1 MRDTGAA
8 EAVGEDIT
16 IETRGA
22 AIIVTLD
29 RPRALNAL
37 TTAMRRELDV
47 RIPVIARDAE
57 NYAVV
62 IKSGNT
68 RAFSAGGDVRE
79 LVEWG
84 KTDRERARRAFHDEY
99 QLNWKLEC
107 FCKPTVSLID
117 GMVMGSGVGLTL
129 YNTHR
134 VAASGYRF
142 AMPETAIG
150 LFPDVGV
157 CHVLARLP
165 GSIGM
170 YLGLTGRS
178 VGRAEAMHLGLVT
191 HCIGPEEFAAIEAAL
206 TGAYPIDPELDARH
220 ADPGPGELEPYREVI
235 ARCFSAVTVEEIFAR
250 LAAVEGS
257 PKPWAAAVLADL
269 EKRSPLS
276 LKLTHRHIRDSK
288 SRDLRDTLV
297 FDYRL
302 ACRCLD
308 ASDFYEGVRAALIDK
323 DNAPKWQHA
332 RLEDVPAELVDA
344 YFAPLGDDDL
354 KLPTRAEMLD
364 IRA

>member
-1 MRDTGAA
+1 MRDAGAA
-8 EAVGEDIT
+8 EAVIEDII

-47 RIPVIARDAE
+47 RIPVIARDPE

-62 IKSGNT
+62 IRSANAK
-68 RAFSAGGDVRE
+68 AFSAGGDVRE
-79 LVEWG
+79 LVDWG
-84 KTDRERARRAFHDEY
+84 RSSRELARRAFHDEY

-134 VAASGYRF
+134 VAGPGYRF

-157 CHVLARLP
+157 CHVLSRLP
-165 GSIGM
+165 ASIGM
-170 YLGLTGRS
+170 YLGLTGRAI
-178 VGRAEAMHLGLVT
+178 GRAEAFHLGLVT
-191 HCIGPEEFAAIEAAL
+191 HCIGAEEFGSIEAAL
-206 TGAYPIDPELDARH
+206 VEAYTIDPELDRRH
-220 ADPGPGELEPYREVI
+220 ADPGPGELERYREII
-235 ARCFSAVTVEEIFAR
+235 ARCFSAPTVEEIFAR

-257 PKPWAAAVLADL
+257 SKSWADAVLADL

-276 LKLTHRHIRDSK
+276 LKLTHRHLRESIA
-288 SRDLRDTLV
+288 RDLRETLV
-297 FDYRL
+297 VDYRL
-302 ACRCLD
+302 ACRSLD
-308 ASDFYEGVRAALIDK
+308 GTDFYEGVRAALIDK
-323 DNAPKWQHA
+323 DGAPKWQHA
-332 RLEDVPAELVDA
+332 RLKDVPSALVDT
-344 YFAPLGDDDL
+344 YFAPLDGDEL
-354 KLPTRAEMLD
+354 ALPMRSEMLD